1 MRGAPSTPP
10 REAGPPALAPR
21 PAHSLPRTAGYRGTP
36 SSLNL
41 VLTAVARYCW
51 GPRTGRKKNTYVL
64 YTYPRF
70 FRQSGIGNRLFPWAR
85 AYLFAKDH
93 AVPIVWPNWMHF
105 RRGPLLRGGV
115 NWRDLPGKIYLFG
128 NFKPD
133 QSYVHGFRKQVI
145 LRTGQFSSEQDLSQ
159 LKHCR
164 STASHILIFEGDRN
178 HFADFAA
185 RQAELKAALMSIASP
200 SVISELKVSL
210 PPIALNIRRGKDFR
224 DPSNPHEFQTT
235 GGLRTPLE
243 WFVLTLQRV
252 RSLVGSEIG
261 AYVISDGDEVDLR
274 PVLSLRNTVHIKRT
288 TALAD
293 LLLISQA
300 RFLIASGGSSFSA
313 WGAFLSDAPTL
324 CISGQSFTWFGLS
337 ANRVGAFD
345 PVKSSEQDL
354 LPYCA
359 ALTDAV

>member
-1 MRGAPSTPP
+1 M
-10 REAGPPALAPR
+10 
-21 PAHSLPRTAGYRGTP
+21 
-36 SSLNL
+36 
-41 VLTAVARYCW
+41 
-51 GPRTGRKKNTYVL
+51 L
-64 YTYPRF
+64 YTYPKF
-70 FRQSGIGNRLFPWAR
+70 VRQTGIGNRLFPWAR

-93 AVPIVWPNWMHF
+93 AVPIVWPNWVSF

-115 NWRDLPGKIYLFG
+115 NWRDWPGKIYFFG

-133 QSYVHGFRKQVI
+133 QTYVHGLRKQAV
-145 LRTGQFSSEQDLSQ
+145 LRTGQFYSELDLPQ
-159 LKHCR
+159 LQKSR
-164 STASHILIFEGDRN
+164 STSSHILIFEGDRN
-178 HFADFAA
+178 HFADFEG

-200 SVISELKVSL
+200 RVVSELKVSL

-224 DPSNPHEFQTT
+224 DARDPHEFQTK

-243 WFVLTLQRV
+243 WFILTLQRV

-274 PVLSLRNTVHIKRT
+274 PVLSLRNTVHIKTT

-313 WGAFLSDAPTL
+313 WGAFLSGAPTL
-324 CISGQSFTWFGLS
+324 CISGQSFTWFKLS
-337 ANRVGAFD
+337 ANRVGVFD
-345 PVKSSEQDL
+345 PLKSSEHDL

-359 ALTDAV
+359 TLTDAVEKGL